1 LAILVPVVGILSDR
15 FPAHYFTIP
24 GLLLGTLGVYQM
36 AQADVNMSF
45 TALAVAMMFLSAT
58 MATFSAPTLSK
69 AIVALPP
76 HLIGYG
82 PGVANFAL
90 QLGGAFGTNFLVI
103 MLDRRTLFHSATF
116 TATITSDN
124 TMALSALQQLQAIFS
139 SVGTAASQWHAAAI
153 HFLGRMDQAQA
164 MTFGFRDG
172 FLLTV
177 LLMVLTILPSWLL
190 SRTKPWS
197 GPVDTLPN
205 DSTTH

>member
-1 LAILVPVVGILSDR
+1 MGWDHDLILILLTVSVLCTLLFLFCEKTIKPYLDLRIFLNRGFLYALSPYFFGGALYGVMYLLPQFVQSIQGYSPISAGLLFIPSTFVLAILVPVVGILSDR
-15 FPAHYFTIP
+15 FPAHYFTLP
-24 GLLLGTLGVYQM
+24 GILLGTLGVYQM

-103 MLDRRTLFHSATF
+103 MLDRRTFVS
-116 TATITSDN
+116 
-124 TMALSALQQLQAIFS
+124 
-139 SVGTAASQWHAAAI
+139 
-153 HFLGRMDQAQA
+153 
-164 MTFGFRDG
+164 
-172 FLLTV
+172 
-177 LLMVLTILPSWLL
+177 
-190 SRTKPWS
+190 
-197 GPVDTLPN
+197 
-205 DSTTH
+205 